1 MNAAQ
6 GNLISIAP
14 LLQRYVGSYPVTVN
28 AHQSGFMQSP
38 DGRQMYVKNTV
49 RRHIRR
55 GRTHVIV
62 G

>member
-14 LLQRYVGSYPVTVN
+14 LLNRNVSGYSITVN
-28 AHQSGFMQSP
+28 NHQPGFMQSH
-38 DGRQMYVKNTV
+38 DGRQMYMKNSI
-49 RRHIRR
+49 RRHVRR
-55 GRTHVIV
+55 GRTHVVV

>member
-14 LLQRYVGSYPVTVN
+14 LLKRNISSHPVTVN

-38 DGRQMYVKNTV
+38 DGRQMYIKNTV
-49 RRHIRR
+49 RRHLRR
-55 GRTHVIV
+55 GRTHVVV

>member
-14 LLQRYVGSYPVTVN
+14 LLSRNAGGNAITVN
-28 AHQSGFMQSP
+28 NHQPGFMQSH
-38 DGRQMYVKNTV
+38 DGRQMYFRNNQ
-49 RRHIRR
+49 RRHVRR
-55 GRTHVIV
+55 GRTHLVM

>member
-6 GNLISIAP
+6 VNLISIAP
-14 LLQRYVGSYPVTVN
+14 LLQRHVGSYPVAVN
-28 AHQSGFMQSP
+28 THQSGFMQSP

>member
-14 LLQRYVGSYPVTVN
+14 LLNRNVSGYSITVN
-28 AHQSGFMQSP
+28 NHQPGFMQSP
-38 DGRQMYVKNTV
+38 DGRQMYIKNTV
-49 RRHIRR
+49 RRHLRR
-55 GRTHVIV
+55 GRTHVVV

>member
-14 LLQRYVGSYPVTVN
+14 LLNRNVSGYAITVN
-28 AHQSGFMQSP
+28 NHQSGFMQAH
-38 DGRQMYVKNTV
+38 DGRQMYMKNSI
-49 RRHIRR
+49 RRHVRR
-55 GRTHVIV
+55 GRTHVVV